1 MRILIAAGGTGGHI
15 YPALAIT
22 SQLATRQP
30 DLELHWIGGHR
41 GLEGDL
47 VPSAGLRLERLWL
60 RSLRT
65 VDASL
70 DTLLDPLRLLASL
83 PQAAWKLLR
92 WRPDAIY
99 TTGGYVAI
107 PVLAAAAL
115 LRIPSLLWEGNQVPG
130 RSVRLSARLATVRAV
145 SFAGTRDRLPPP
157 TYLTG
162 TPIRAIGPMDREEA
176 AQRLG
181 IPTGLPVLLVFGGS
195 QSVRRLDE
203 AMAAAVGDLVERCV
217 VVHITGPDSFARAV
231 ALRDSLPA
239 ERQERYRPFAFLHE
253 DMAAALSAADLLVGR
268 AGSSTLAEAAAAGL
282 PMIVV
287 PYPHAAAHQRANAA
301 ELVEAG
307 GARLVA
313 DEDLDGARLRQAAD
327 LFGGPDLAVMAAAAR
342 SLGRPGAAAVT
353 ADLLIALADGTALPE
368 ADVLER
374 RTRTAP

>member
-1 MRILIAAGGTGGHI
+1 M
-15 YPALAIT
+15 
-22 SQLATRQP
+22 
-30 DLELHWIGGHR
+30 
-41 GLEGDL
+41 
-47 VPSAGLRLERLWL
+47 
-60 RSLRT
+60 
-65 VDASL
+65 DASL

-145 SFAGTRDRLPPP
+145 SFAGTRDRLPAP

-162 TPIRAIGPMDREEA
+162 TPIRSIGSMDREEA

-181 IPTGLPVLLVFGGS
+181 IPAGLPVLLVFGGS

-217 VVHITGPDSFARAV
+217 VVHITGPGSFARAV
-231 ALRDSLPA
+231 ALRDALPA

-353 ADLLIALADGTALPE
+353 ADLLVALAAGTALPGE
-368 ADVLER
+368 EVLEQ